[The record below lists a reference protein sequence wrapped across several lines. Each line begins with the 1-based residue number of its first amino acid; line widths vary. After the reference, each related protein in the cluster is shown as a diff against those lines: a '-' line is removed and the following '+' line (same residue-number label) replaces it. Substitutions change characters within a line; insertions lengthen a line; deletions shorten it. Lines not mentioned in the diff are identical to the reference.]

1 MKYFHGYDL
10 GLTGASATVLDE
22 NGKMV
27 YSETFKNKLNGC
39 ERLVFIKN
47 KCADVLDTY
56 LPTVICIEDYA
67 MGARGNNFHIGEG
80 GGVVK
85 AMMFEKDLDPIL
97 VAPTRLKKFISKKG
111 NCEKDMIIM
120 FLFKN
125 FGYETGDNN
134 QADSCGLA
142 IMAKTLHTE
151 DYTGLVIPQI
161 EAIKDT
167 LNPPPKKKKGKT
179 EHNVAKPRSKRT
191 KPKLIKRVGHSLK
204 TRQGLF

>member
-10 GLTGASATVLDE
+10 GLSGASATVLDE
-22 NGKMV
+22 DGKMV
-27 YSETFKNKLNGC
+27 FSETFKNKLKGC
-39 ERLVFIKN
+39 ERLVYIRN
-47 KCADVLDTY
+47 KCADVLEAFP
-56 LPTVICIEDYA
+56 PTVVCIENYA

-85 AMMFEKDLDPIL
+85 VMMHEQDIDPVL

-120 FLFKN
+120 FLLKN

-142 IMAKTLHTE
+142 IMAKILHTE

-167 LNPPPKKKKGKT
+167 LNPPPKKKKGKKT
-179 EHNVAKPRSKRT
+179 EHNVAKPRKKITKNTPTLFKRN
-191 KPKLIKRVGHSLK
+191 
-204 TRQGLF
+204 